1 MYLKSKQKLFKVS
14 ILQLAPCLHC
24 YSTEMRPPRQESQEG
39 AALTLTLLALYA
51 PTAGLFLPNF
61 FLPNFFLSILKKH
74 YSIFMSKSWLV
85 WFVSLEPS
93 IKEATFSC
101 YFYSCLSIRAAI
113 SFDSSVAHRLTW
125 PNGLM
130 NACIRT
136 AYCYQNG
143 MWEYAMHLRLRN
155 DQEIKI

>member
-1 MYLKSKQKLFKVS
+1 MVSSFNTPISSLFYTVTPQKWGHLGFTGRSSSGSDVAGSKCSHSRLF
-14 ILQLAPCLHC
+14 
-24 YSTEMRPPRQESQEG
+24 PPQ
-39 AALTLTLLALYA
+39 
-51 PTAGLFLPNF
+51 
-61 FLPNFFLSILKKH
+61 FFLSIFKKKH
-74 YSIFMSKSWLV
+74 YSIFTSKSWLV

-101 YFYSCLSIRAAI
+101 YFYSCLAIRAAI

>member
-1 MYLKSKQKLFKVS
+1 MLLSFSTPISSLFYTVIPQKWGHLGPPGRSSSDSDVAGSKCSHSKPFPPGFSFPFGKSTILFHIQELVGLLVS
-14 ILQLAPCLHC
+14 LERTINKR
-24 YSTEMRPPRQESQEG
+24 S
-39 AALTLTLLALYA
+39 
-51 PTAGLFLPNF
+51 NF
-61 FLPNFFLSILKKH
+61 FLL
-74 YSIFMSKSWLV
+74 
-85 WFVSLEPS
+85 
-93 IKEATFSC
+93 

-113 SFDSSVAHRLTW
+113 SFDSSVARRLTW

-143 MWEYAMHLRLRN
+143 MWGYAMHLRLRN